1 MGPLKFVCLFGLA
14 SAMAFPFPP
23 ALAAQSI
30 ATIAPQTDEEL
41 RGEARFQKTC
51 FLCHNPTAQTERL
64 NIAVTNLVGLFK
76 RPGVTEEYV
85 RVRIQQG
92 LPGLMPAYV
101 HTYTPAQLDDL
112 IAYLKIR

>member
-1 MGPLKFVCLFGLA
+1 MGPRKFVYLLILA
-14 SAMAFPFPP
+14 TAMAFPFSP

-30 ATIAPQTDEEL
+30 ATIAPQTDEQL

-85 RVRIQQG
+85 RDRIQGG
-92 LPGLMPAYV
+92 LPGLMPAYL
-101 HTYTPAQLDDL
+101 HTYTPTQLDNL